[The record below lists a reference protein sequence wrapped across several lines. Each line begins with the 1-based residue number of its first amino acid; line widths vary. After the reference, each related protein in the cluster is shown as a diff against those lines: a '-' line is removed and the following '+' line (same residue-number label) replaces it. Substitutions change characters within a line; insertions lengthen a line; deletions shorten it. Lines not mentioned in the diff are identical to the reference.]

1 MINQDLND
9 MRYFAEVVEQGSF
22 SAAARSLGLPKSRLS
37 RRIARLEAE
46 LGMRLLQR
54 TTRKLSLTAAGEQY
68 LRHCV
73 AVRDQAEQAW
83 AELAQVRAEPRGM
96 LRVVCPVTLAQTVVG
111 PLLGEYLA
119 RYPEVRLDLQVSNRV
134 VDLVEEG
141 VDIALRVRT
150 ELGDSGSEVAKWLGL
165 SHAMLVASPQ
175 LLDGSGRP
183 REPAGLAEIPMV
195 GMSGLDRGLRL
206 RLAGP
211 DGERHAVSCRPMC
224 TVDDLITLRFAI
236 LGGVGIGVLPDYMCR
251 DDLDEGRLEQ
261 VLPGWS
267 LPPGIVH
274 AVYPSRRGM
283 GPAPRS
289 FLDFLSEK
297 LLDQTDGG
305 IPGISPLPDPGA
317 HRGGAGPGR

>member
-1 MINQDLND
+1 MNQDLND
-9 MRYFAEVVEQGSF
+9 MRYFAEVVEQGGF
-22 SAAARSLGLPKSRLS
+22 SAAARALGLPKSRLS

-46 LGMRLLQR
+46 LGMRLLHR

-141 VDIALRVRT
+141 VDIALRVRS
-150 ELGDSGSEVAKWLGL
+150 ELGDSGSEVAKGLGL
-165 SHAMLVASPQ
+165 SHALLVASPEQ
-175 LLDGSGRP
+175 LDRGARP
-183 REPAGLAEIPMV
+183 REPADLAKIAAV
-195 GMSGLDRGLRL
+195 GMSGLEGGFRL

-211 DGERHAVSCRPMC
+211 DGERHAVNCRPVC
-224 TVDDLITLRFAI
+224 TADDLITLRFAI
-236 LGGVGIGVLPDYMCR
+236 LGGVGFGVLPDYMCR
-251 DDLDEGRLEQ
+251 EDLADGRLEQ
-261 VLPGWS
+261 VLPRWS

-289 FLDFLSEK
+289 FLDFLGEK
-297 LLDQTDGG
+297 LLDQANGG
-305 IPGISPLPDPGA
+305 IPGISPLPHPDIHP
-317 HRGGAGPGR
+317 GGAGARR

>member
-1 MINQDLND
+1 MQDLND
-9 MRYFAEVVEQGSF
+9 MRYFAEVAECGGF
-22 SAAARSLGLPKSRLS
+22 AAAARALGVPTSRLS

-68 LRHCV
+68 LRHCL

-83 AELAQVRAEPRGM
+83 AELAQVSAEPRGI

-111 PLLGEYLA
+111 PLLAEYLG

-141 VDIALRVRT
+141 VDIALRVRS
-150 ELGDSGSEVAKWLGL
+150 ELGDSGSEIAKWLGL
-165 SHAMLVASPQ
+165 SHALLVASPQ
-175 LLDGSGRP
+175 RLDRDGRP
-183 REPAGLAEIPMV
+183 REPADLAKMAAV
-195 GMSGLDRGLRL
+195 GMSGIEGGIRL
-206 RLAGP
+206 RFSGP
-211 DGERHAVSCRPMC
+211 DGERHAVTCRPAC
-224 TVDDLITLRFAI
+224 TADDLITLRFAI
-236 LGGVGIGVLPDYMCR
+236 LGGVGFGVLPDYMCHE
-251 DDLDEGRLEQ
+251 DLAAGRLEH

-283 GPAPRS
+283 APAPRA
-289 FLDFLSEK
+289 FLTFLGEK
-297 LLDQTDGG
+297 LADSADGSL
-305 IPGISPLPDPGA
+305 PGISPLPE
-317 HRGGAGPGR
+317 RGGHGGQAPPVR